1 MGCNLSI
8 IGEDLDVDAL
18 ETKLGL
24 PGFHKN
30 YKGVPR
36 YRTKPEKEKLPY
48 SYMSTAISDAGFDDM
63 EQQVKDVISY
73 LKQHFDTL
81 KLVSGVKEVQYF
93 NLGFGVDYANKFCQ
107 SMYLPPELVRL
118 AGELGMSIELSLY
131 TSEDYFSS

>member
-8 IGEDLDVDAL
+8 IGEHLDVDAL

-24 PGFHKN
+24 PGFRKN

-36 YRTKPEKEKLPY
+36 YRTNPEKEELPY
-48 SYMSTAISDAGFDDM
+48 SYMSTAISDAGFDDL

-73 LKQHFDTL
+73 LMQHFDTL

-93 NLGFGVDYANKFCQ
+93 NLDFGVDYADKFYQ
-107 SMYLPPELVRL
+107 SMYMPPKLVRL
-118 AGELGMSIELSLY
+118 AGELGMSIEVSLY
-131 TSEDYFSS
+131 TSER